1 MLDLYNRTPNQ
12 SAYRVFYPKQKYFI
26 IGVIAALTVAIIIN
40 SAVTF
45 MVLFSAISILLLHS

>member
-12 SAYRVFYPKQKYFI
+12 SAYRVLFPKQKYFI
-26 IGVIAALTVAIIIN
+26 IAVIAALTVAIIID

-45 MVLFSAISILLLHS
+45 MVLFAVISIATS